1 MGWLNEWSTLKVRG
15 QNTSHHITS
24 MSPMIICLYITYI
37 MFGKDLGRKHTH
49 THKTIHMNEQEWGK
63 TGKAE
68 FLASNKSEIWT
79 LD

>member
-1 MGWLNEWSTLKVRG
+1 MVNLEG
-15 QNTSHHITS
+15 QRPKHKSSHHKYESNDYLFIY
-24 MSPMIICLYITYI
+24 YIYNVRKG
-37 MFGKDLGRKHTH
+37 FGKKTHTH